1 MAQSVAMMA
10 IAEVPVAIFLA
21 LVAHKAREFETAAMP
36 LGPEQRDPLELSQL
50 SGDPRVMK
58 EPDPRQLRA

>member
-21 LVAHKAREFETAAMP
+21 LVAHRAREFETAAMP
-36 LGPEQRDPLELSQL
+36 LGPNSATPLELSQL
-50 SGDPRVMK
+50 SGDPRAIK